1 MTEADYDRY
10 IDRLETALG
19 LNETGRQR
27 LTINEGII

>member
-10 IDRLETALG
+10 IDRLEAALG